1 MTTAT
6 EIMLK
11 QQADRLALHQFFS
24 QESNMTTRPVKT
36 DMESLVRI
44 LIRNFEVL
52 NFGVKAKYI
61 YLPTDL
67 YDHFTDFIEDQF
79 KTAAL
84 YCGTPAPDFDQ
95 AFSYHYLN
103 VEVLNARTNDI
114 IVTDEL
120 LP

>member
-11 QQADRLALHQFFS
+11 QRAGELALRQFFS
-24 QESNMTTRPVKT
+24 QEPNMTNLPVKT

-52 NFGVKAKYI
+52 NFGAKAKYI

-79 KTAAL
+79 RGSGVPEHAL
-84 YCGTPAPDFDQ
+84 DQ
-95 AFSYHYLN
+95 MFRHFYLN